1 MRSRILFV
9 DDDPLLRSA
18 FAGISQAHPA
28 FDLRIAASGTEGVE
42 FLKSEQFEIVA
53 TDFAMPGMNG
63 VELLGHVI
71 NLQPQSARIL
81 MSGFADQLQFA
92 NCLSVA
98 HRYLLKP
105 FDLGDFVQFLEGLA
119 RFRSIIQ
126 NPKLLRI
133 TGALGALPSPP
144 EMYLKLTRLLNSPYS
159 SLTDVAEVL
168 EQDPSLTSKLLQIA
182 NSAFYGLGR
191 KVINPSEAVQYLGVE
206 VIRDLVLGVEAF
218 SKWQKNPAVKA
229 VPQSLW
235 DHSLRTALGAR
246 RIASTFQNREWA
258 DLAFLGGLLH
268 DIGKLVLMLNISD
281 EYADT
286 LSMAERYRVPVVEA
300 EQRRFGA
307 NHAQIGAYLLGLWGL
322 PLPVVQLVEHH
333 HSLRSYPDEH
343 LVPLLA
349 VHAAQC
355 LDPIHPREDQL
366 NLDYLR
372 ELGYESAIPQWR
384 DLLGAKAANPV
395 A

>member
-1 MRSRILFV
+1 
-9 DDDPLLRSA
+9 
-18 FAGISQAHPA
+18 
-28 FDLRIAASGTEGVE
+28 
-42 FLKSEQFEIVA
+42 
-53 TDFAMPGMNG
+53 
-63 VELLGHVI
+63 
-71 NLQPQSARIL
+71 

-105 FDLGDFVQFLEGLA
+105 FDLADFVQFLEGLA

-268 DIGKLVLMLNISD
+268 DIGKLILMLNIPD
-281 EYADT
+281 EYTDT
-286 LSMAERYRVPVVEA
+286 LSMAERYRLPVVEA

-333 HSLRSYPDEH
+333 HSLRSYPDEQI
-343 LVPLLA
+343 VPLLA

-355 LDPIHPREDQL
+355 LDPVQPREDQL

-384 DLLGAKAANPV
+384 DLLGVKAANPV